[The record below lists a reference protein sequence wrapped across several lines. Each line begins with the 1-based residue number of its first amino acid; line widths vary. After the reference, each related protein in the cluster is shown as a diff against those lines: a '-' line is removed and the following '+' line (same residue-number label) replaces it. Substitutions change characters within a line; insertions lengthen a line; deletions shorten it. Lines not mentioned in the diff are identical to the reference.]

1 MQWPSKH
8 ASPPKRRTSLAYR
21 LESTNIS
28 LALRPDKTVS
38 LFRDRRIP
46 VMPSFDTPT
55 HSISGPEPW
64 LHSTHTMGSLRLA
77 GRESLSAV
85 CVQTDLANRVQ
96 SQASHY
102 THTHHRDRTTTA
114 MEEYSDISPSIILSK
129 WENDAKEISS
139 SYINMT
145 VVEVFWIHLGLYFR
159 TIAIYCISKA
169 LVKNGVLDTM
179 PWFWYITYSTHI
191 LASWNSTLSM

>member
-1 MQWPSKH
+1 MAKQTCKSSQEENQFGLSAWKYEYIP
-8 ASPPKRRTSLAYR
+8 R
-21 LESTNIS
+21 LKARQDCFAFQRQTDSSDAFI
-28 LALRPDKTVS
+28 RY
-38 LFRDRRIP
+38 
-46 VMPSFDTPT
+46 
-55 HSISGPEPW
+55 
-64 LHSTHTMGSLRLA
+64 THTLNLWTRTMAPLHTHNGVFEACWEGVSVCCLCSDGLGQPCAEPGLSL
-77 GRESLSAV
+77 
-85 CVQTDLANRVQ
+85 
-96 SQASHY
+96 H

-114 MEEYSDISPSIILSK
+114 MEEYSDISPSIILRK